1 MLNEIYLSLIL
12 NYDSPCLQIF
22 FFFFEKIEITQL
34 TLINYLQ
41 LNLN

>member
-22 FFFFEKIEITQL
+22 FFEKIEITQL